1 MIAGWR
7 GGQIA
12 AVAVGLVIG
21 VLSIRSR
28 PSVIGVILAIIG
40 LGSGMALAFWPI
52 QGRTGEQWLPLA
64 ARWLWTAF
72 TGSRRQLAPGPR
84 AGHRATVD
92 RGHDNAGPA
101 EIRAESVGWGG
112 GRGPGR
118 GSGRAAGR
126 RATVFEGLT
135 VVGVPF
141 GAGSERAAG
150 ELGMT
155 IDARA
160 RTATAVLVVRGHSFA
175 LLGTGDQDGRIAAWA
190 RVLSSL
196 AREGSDVHRL
206 QWIEACLPD
215 DGSAVRRHVSDHAV
229 VDADSAAARSYQ
241 TLVDEAAPVTRRHQV
256 LMALSIRTARPLR
269 AARSSGGGVD
279 AIGAVLSREVH
290 SLHQALEGADI
301 VVDGALGP
309 GALSRVIGEA
319 SAALADSALADNA
332 LAETGLADPC
342 PQSDVPTRSGAGHAL
357 PGSDR
362 LPDDDRP
369 SQWPWPMAVEPS
381 WDAVHTDG
389 TWHATYWIAEWPR
402 VDVTPDFLAP
412 LLFSPL
418 RRSLSLVMEP
428 MSPSRAARQVAQART
443 ADLADGEL
451 RRRGGFL
458 VTARQTR
465 EKAGVEERDVE
476 LADGHAQFRFSGYV
490 TVTTDTRAELSAARG
505 AVEQAAGQAGIELR
519 LLYGAQDVAFACS
532 LPLGRGL
539 S

>member
-12 AVAVGLVIG
+12 AVAAGLVIG

-28 PSVIGVILAIIG
+28 PSVIGVILAIVG

-64 ARWLWTAF
+64 ARWVWTAS
-72 TGSRRQLAPGPR
+72 TGSRRQMAPGPR
-84 AGHRATVD
+84 SGHRATVD
-92 RGHDNAGPA
+92 QRRDSPDPPD
-101 EIRAESVGWGG
+101 IQAESVGWSGGRPTGG
-112 GRGPGR
+112 GAGPG
-118 GSGRAAGR
+118 AGR
-126 RATVFEGLT
+126 KAGWGTGPRTTVFAGLT
-135 VVGVPF
+135 VVGVPL
-141 GAGSERAAG
+141 GAGSERTDG

-206 QWIEACLPD
+206 QWIETCLPD
-215 DGSAVRRHVSDHAV
+215 DGSAVRRHVSEHAV
-229 VDADSAAARSYQ
+229 LDADSPAARSYR

-256 LMALSIRTARPLR
+256 LMALSIRTVRPLR
-269 AARSSGGGVD
+269 AARSSGGGID
-279 AIGAVLSREVH
+279 AIGAVLSREMH
-290 SLHQALEGADI
+290 SLHRALEGADI

-319 SAALADSALADNA
+319 SAALADTAPTESEVA
-332 LAETGLADPC
+332 
-342 PQSDVPTRSGAGHAL
+342 TRSGAGHVP

-362 LPDDDRP
+362 PPHDDRP

-418 RRSLSLVMEP
+418 RRSLSMVMEP

-490 TVTTDTRAELSAARG
+490 TVTTDTRAELSTARA
-505 AVEQAAGQAGIELR
+505 AVEQAAGQAGIDLR